1 MDIADFKRG
10 WEFSN
15 LKIESIR
22 EGARGISLY
31 CVPSGHERPDE
42 CPYCGGKSLDV
53 HKTIEKRIM
62 DVPYRHQK
70 VIICFPYRRYRC
82 RDCRKIIGAKFDWI
96 DEHSKMTTR
105 LERQIATDCFY
116 YSFHNVASR
125 YFVSEPTVLSLFSKY
140 IAQHSPQTSPKH
152 LGIEPV
158 TIEDHTYGIFLNL
171 FTGKVVEMS
180 DSYSVESVAKVLD
193 RMYPTDTP
201 TRICMN
207 LGDELFKGVHDRF
220 PSVTMYYNTNSII
233 SGMAHVIEEQCLNSV
248 TNRKI
253 GQLLSMPGSKL
264 LNYQNRQLQSF
275 FKKNPE
281 IEKLYF
287 LKESFD
293 EAIENKEM
301 LDDWFDQVQ
310 SSKFSKLQIDRGM
323 LFNYPGMELSVPLNL
338 PGHGYS
344 FDTIRNL
351 VIFRPN

>member
-1 MDIADFKRG
+1 MTKLQFDDI
-10 WEFSN
+10 E
-15 LKIESIR
+15 IR
-22 EGARGISLY
+22 SFRGIKQYTLNFDKKSL
-31 CVPSGHERPDE
+31 VF
-42 CPYCGGKSLDV
+42 CGANGTGKSSFV
-53 HKTIEKRIM
+53 NAIE
-62 DVPYRHQK
+62 Y
-70 VIICFPYRRYRC
+70 
-82 RDCRKIIGAKFDWI
+82 
-96 DEHSKMTTR
+96 
-105 LERQIATDCFY
+105 
-116 YSFHNVASR
+116 
-125 YFVSEPTVLSLFSKY
+125 
-140 IAQHSPQTSPKH
+140 
-152 LGIEPV
+152 
-158 TIEDHTYGIFLNL
+158 L

-180 DSYSVESVAKVLD
+180 DSYSIESVAKVLD

-233 SGMAHVIEEQCLNSV
+233 SGMSNVIEEQCLNSV

-323 LFNYPGMELSVPLNL
+323 LFNYPGMELSFPLNL

-344 FDTIRNL
+344 FGTIRNL